1 MINIVPLKA
10 RTISEMRC
18 GMKTTL
24 LDFSRQSESTM
35 IENSQIFYERIK
47 KRRTVRDFSA
57 DRFPEEIVRAAVMS
71 AGTAPN
77 GANMQPW
84 HFAITTD
91 PKIKSII
98 RTQSEKEE
106 REFYNHRAPEEWL
119 QALAPL
125 GTDENKPFLETAPV
139 LIGVFLK
146 QYTEDDEGTR
156 KKNYYPSESVGIAC
170 GMLIS
175 ALHFSGLATLTHTPS
190 PMKFLNEIF
199 ERPKSERPY
208 LLLVVGYPSIGCEVP
223 AITKKSFNQIASF
236 VGDS

>member
-1 MINIVPLKA
+1 
-10 RTISEMRC
+10 MRC

-35 IENSQIFYERIK
+35 IENSQIFYDRIK
-47 KRRTVRDFSA
+47 KRRTVRDFST
-57 DRFPEEIVRAAVMS
+57 DTFPEEIVRAAVMA
-71 AGTAPN
+71 AGSAPN

-106 REFYNHRAPEEWL
+106 REFYNRRAPKEWL

-208 LLLVVGYPSIGCEVP
+208 LLLVVGYPSSRCKVP

>member
-1 MINIVPLKA
+1 
-10 RTISEMRC
+10 MRC

-35 IENSQIFYERIK
+35 IENSQIFYDRIK
-47 KRRTVRDFSA
+47 KRRTVRDFST
-57 DRFPEEIVRAAVMS
+57 DTFPEEIVRAAVMA
-71 AGTAPN
+71 AGSAPN

-106 REFYNHRAPEEWL
+106 REFYNHRAPKEWL

-208 LLLVVGYPSIGCEVP
+208 LLLVVGYPSSRCKVP

>member
-1 MINIVPLKA
+1 
-10 RTISEMRC
+10 
-18 GMKTTL
+18 MKTTL

-35 IENSQIFYERIK
+35 IENSQIFYDRIK
-47 KRRTVRDFSA
+47 KRRTVRDFST
-57 DRFPEEIVRAAVMS
+57 DTFPEEIVRAAVMA
-71 AGTAPN
+71 AGSAPN

-106 REFYNHRAPEEWL
+106 REFYNRRAPKEWL

-208 LLLVVGYPSIGCEVP
+208 LLLVVGYPSSRCKVP

>member
-1 MINIVPLKA
+1 M
-10 RTISEMRC
+10 E
-18 GMKTTL
+18 TTP
-24 LDFSRQSESTM
+24 LDFARQAESTM
-35 IENSQIFYERIK
+35 IENSRAFYERIK

-57 DRFPEEIVRAAVMS
+57 ETFPVEIVRSAVMA

-91 PKIKSII
+91 PRIKSTI

-106 REFYNHRAPEEWL
+106 HEFYNRRAPEGWL

-146 QYTEDDEGTR
+146 QYTEDDEGVR

-208 LLLVVGYPSIGCEVP
+208 LLLVVGYPSHGCEVP
-223 AITKKSFNQIASF
+223 TITKKSFDEIASF
-236 VGDS
+236 VGDSNI

>member
-57 DRFPEEIVRAAVMS
+57 DRFPEEIVRAAVMA
-71 AGTAPN
+71 AGSAPN

-106 REFYNHRAPEEWL
+106 REFYNRRAPKEWL